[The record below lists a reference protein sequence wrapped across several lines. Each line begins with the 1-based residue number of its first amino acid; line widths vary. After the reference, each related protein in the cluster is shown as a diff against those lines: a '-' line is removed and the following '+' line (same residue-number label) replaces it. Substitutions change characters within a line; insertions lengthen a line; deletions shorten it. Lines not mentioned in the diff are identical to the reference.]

1 MMKIK
6 FAIVVYYFL
15 CFQNTTIASNRMNAN
30 EQTFHGSLIQ
40 LKDDW
45 QFYFGNFL
53 TASEMRSLSDKQK
66 QFIHAIESW
75 HKLPDKR
82 YLPLGIATYYKRV
95 VVTRKDRT
103 ISIPAYGM
111 RVGTIMC
118 AYRVYINDS
127 LVGSVGSVDKDQKSF
142 KPYVLPISFY
152 FATNADTIDI
162 VLHISNFFNSNYAG
176 IGRPLYFG
184 TSQDVEKLTLKKH
197 LFSLAMLVTL
207 SLLFLY
213 QLILSFFEADRK
225 IHIALA
231 LISILLLDKAVIEG
245 DVRVSNFFP
254 LLDYIMLY
262 KAWTLSLLATP
273 VAFYLATLYFREFI
287 SPILDKIV
295 YSFFAFY
302 VLIVVFADMQFQ
314 HQYIWVVVFF
324 SGCELLYILYILITG
339 IVKHRNFAIIHT
351 ISMVFFL
358 GALVHDLIT
367 VSVLHVDDYYAPFM
381 SVIFLS
387 LQTSVTIIKQSKAQQ
402 QVSNLSN
409 QLSRINQ
416 NLENE
421 VKERTFDL
429 LAANKELSEVNKQK
443 DLLISTISHDLMNDF
458 NKLLF
463 YSKLLCKDA
472 QQLEPFRTKALIIL
486 QTAKKSYN
494 ILETILFWAKAKNSF
509 LPKLEAINNLKTM
522 IDENVYIQS
531 DTISEKELQVD
542 LNINNALHFQ
552 CDKGQLNT
560 IIRNLLSNAIKYCN
574 PHGKIHIRNQKKG
587 DWIQLIIQDNG
598 IGMPEDLCQSL
609 LTRPHYISLKG
620 ANGEAGNG
628 VGLTI
633 VKELIES
640 NAGRL
645 KCMSQLG
652 SGTTFI
658 VEFKHIKLCEDE
670 KNSSC

>member
-6 FAIVVYYFL
+6 FAIIVYYFL
-15 CFQNTTIASNRMNAN
+15 CFQSTTIASTRINTH
-30 EQTFHGSLIQ
+30 EQTFHGNLIQ
-40 LKDDW
+40 LKGDW

-53 TASEMRSLSDKQK
+53 TASEMRSLPEKQK
-66 QFIHAIESW
+66 QLIHAVESW
-75 HKLPDKR
+75 HTLPNKK
-82 YLPLGIATYYKRV
+82 YLPWGIATYYKRV
-95 VVTRKDRT
+95 VVTHKNRS
-103 ISIPAYGM
+103 ILIPAYGM

-118 AYRVYINDS
+118 AYRLYINDS
-127 LVGSVGSVDKDQKSF
+127 LVGSVGSAEKDQKKF
-142 KPYVLPISFY
+142 RPYVLPISFY
-152 FATNADTIDI
+152 FATKADTIDI

-184 TSQDVEKLTLKKH
+184 TSQDVEKLTLRKY

-207 SLLFLY
+207 LLLFLH
-213 QLILSFFEADRK
+213 QLTLSFFESDRK
-225 IHIALA
+225 IHVALA
-231 LISILLLDKAVIEG
+231 LITLLLLDKAIIEG

-254 LLDYIMLY
+254 SLDYIMLY
-262 KAWTLSLLATP
+262 KIWTLSLLATP
-273 VAFYLATLYFREFI
+273 AIFYLATLYFRRVI
-287 SPILDKIV
+287 PPILDKIV
-295 YSFFAFY
+295 YSFFTFY
-302 VLIVVFADMQFQ
+302 LLIVVFADMQFQ
-314 HQYIWVVVFF
+314 HHFIWVVVFF
-324 SGCELLYILYILITG
+324 SGCSHLYILYILITG
-339 IVKHRNFAIIHT
+339 IVKHQNYAIIHT

-358 GALVHDLIT
+358 GSLVHDLIT
-367 VSVLHVDDYYAPFM
+367 VSVLHVDDYYAPLM
-381 SVIFLS
+381 SVIFIS
-387 LQTSVTIIKQSKAQQ
+387 LQTTITIIKQSKAQQ
-402 QVSNLSN
+402 QVYNLSN

-429 LAANKELSEVNKQK
+429 LTANKELSEVNKQK

-463 YSKLLCKDA
+463 YSKSLHKDA
-472 QQLEPFRTKALIIL
+472 QQLEPIRAKALIIL
-486 QTAKKSYN
+486 QSAKKSYN

-509 LPKLEAINNLKTM
+509 LPKLEAINNLKSI

-542 LNINNALHFQ
+542 VNINNTLHFQ

-574 PHGKIHIRNQKKG
+574 THGKIQIRNQKKG
-587 DWIQLIIQDNG
+587 DWIQLIVQDNG

-609 LTRPHYISLKG
+609 LTRPHYISFKG
-620 ANGEAGNG
+620 ANGETGNG

-633 VKELIES
+633 VKDLIES

-652 SGTTFI
+652 HGTTFI
-658 VEFKHIKLCEDE
+658 VEFKHIKLCDDE
-670 KNSSC
+670 KNFSR